1 MKMFYRILPSIKQ
14 TNNKI
19 PKHMLKTVSKEDRA
33 LARREML
40 KTAPP
45 KPDIL

>member
-1 MKMFYRILPSIKQ
+1 MKMFYRILPSIERTK
-14 TNNKI
+14 NRI
-19 PKHMLKTVSKEDRA
+19 PKYKLKNLSRKSRA
-33 LARREML
+33 LARKEML

>member
-1 MKMFYRILPSIKQ
+1 MPSIKQ

-19 PKHMLKTVSKEDRA
+19 PKHMLKNVPKEERV